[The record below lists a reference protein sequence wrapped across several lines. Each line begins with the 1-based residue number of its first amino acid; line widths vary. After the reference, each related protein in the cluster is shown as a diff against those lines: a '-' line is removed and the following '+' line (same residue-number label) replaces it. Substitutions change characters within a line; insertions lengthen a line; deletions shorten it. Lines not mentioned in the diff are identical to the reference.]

1 MKKLFSKV
9 TAAISA
15 AAMLAVPAINVNA
28 DNNTPKKDYLVNN
41 RYYHRV
47 VWTEYGG
54 PTAYRDVLVGD
65 VNKTNTI
72 TEADATAIL
81 QYLSITDPQKKEEF
95 KKKIDLCAADVDGN
109 GDVDKRDAEL
119 INYFVSGLINHVA
132 GYQRYDNNW
141 IWKSTN
147 DTYRVFIN
155 ADNSYT
161 TILVGDV
168 NNDKKVTYAD
178 ITAINQA
185 NSTGQGFHIF
195 GSDYRR
201 AGRAADIN
209 NDGAVI
215 SDDLKY
221 LYDYMDGNIENFD
234 DIH

>member
-41 RYYHRV
+41 KYYHRV
-47 VWTEYGG
+47 VWEDDKGLSENTG
-54 PTAYRDVLVGD
+54 YRDVLVGD
-65 VNKTNTI
+65 VNETGTI
-72 TEADATAIL
+72 TEADAVAIL
-81 QYLSITDPQKKEEF
+81 QYLGNPDEYF
-95 KKKIDLCAADVDGN
+95 DIDRYAADVDGN
-109 GDVDKRDAEL
+109 GDIDKRDAEL